1 MKKNLIWIFIVIAA
15 VTPLFEYSAIKS
27 VEAAVTLEVLN
38 PRAAIKP
45 LPTLAPTPR
54 VTDLAG
60 KKIGIYWN
68 YKPGGNNFW
77 NVIEELLKEKI
88 PTATILRYEG
98 PFIPGDDLAA
108 KMVKECD
115 TIVYGVGD

>member
-1 MKKNLIWIFIVIAA
+1 MKKNHIWIFIVVAA
-15 VTPLFEYSAIKS
+15 VTFLFEYSAIKS

-45 LPTLAPTPR
+45 SPTLAPTPR

-77 NVIEELLKEKI
+77 NVIEELLKEKF

-98 PFIPGDDLAA
+98 PFIPGDELAA
-108 KMVKECD
+108 KMAKECD
-115 TIVYGVGD
+115 TIIYGVGD